1 MVMTDPI
8 ADMLTRIRNANQ
20 MRNEAVEMPSSKIKV
35 EITQNDMQMKP
46 PVDTFTCWPATIPLL
61 PSNSV
66 LINLSFFLSIST
78 ISFDM
83 FMVESFVPLL
93 SGKTIILSN
102 TEEQKIP
109 TSISNLIKKYKVDF
123 ILTTPSRM
131 ELLFIN
137 EDTKS
142 CLQYLKVIQLGGEV
156 FTSNLFEKIQKY
168 TTAHVYNAYGPSET
182 TACCTVKHIQS
193 HSINIG
199 KPLYNIKIYVLNSD
213 LNICPVGIEG
223 EICVSGDGISKGYI
237 NNPTATNKVFIKNPF
252 GNGLLY
258 KTGDIGKYNSK
269 GELEYIGRKDFQ
281 VKMRGLRIE
290 LSEIEKQL
298 LHIPQIKNCAI
309 IYKELPENNSY
320 LAAFFTSRITVDA
333 SYIREELAKHL
344 PLYMVPK
351 YIIQLK
357 NLPITRNGKID
368 LNALKTYE
376 ISTQDTDNYTPP
388 ENELQKLFCDVWEKL
403 LNTKVGINDDIFELG
418 ADSLLAIKF
427 KVEMLSHNIDVQYSD
442 IFKYPTVKGLSE
454 VENINVSTQMD
465 TYNYTEINKVLE
477 KNDVK
482 NIKNAQKCTHNNI
495 LLLGSNGYVGMHI
508 LYDFI
513 KNDTGNIYCIIRDKN
528 KISAKTRFLNT
539 LHFYFNNELD
549 EFIDNR
555 IIVLT
560 GDITKEN
567 FGLNT
572 ETFNS
577 ITNKISILI
586 NSSANVR
593 HYGNLKDFENINIDL
608 TKKTIDFC
616 KKYNKRLIHISSTSV
631 CGNINNNENI
641 TFSENNLYIGQEL
654 DNVYINS
661 KFEAEKLILENF
673 STGLNAQ
680 ILRLGNITNR
690 YSDGKFQINPNEN
703 AFVGRLQSLIK
714 LGIISDYLLNTKLE
728 FTPVDLCG
736 NAIISIMQNYIPE
749 LSVFHLYNNYYIT
762 MKEFV
767 EFLKQNN
774 INLNIVSQDEFNK
787 IVKETLLDE
796 NKKDILS
803 GIINDLNI
811 NNKVEVYSEIDIT
824 SEFSRVFLN
833 TLNFNWLK
841 IDNVY
846 IEKYINYLKY
856 INFI

>member
-1 MVMTDPI
+1 M
-8 ADMLTRIRNANQ
+8 
-20 MRNEAVEMPSSKIKV
+20 SKY
-35 EITQNDMQMKP
+35 
-46 PVDTFTCWPATIPLL
+46 WLA
-61 PSNSV
+61 
-66 LINLSFFLSIST
+66 
-78 ISFDM
+78 
-83 FMVESFVPLL
+83 
-93 SGKTIILSN
+93 
-102 TEEQKIP
+102 
-109 TSISNLIKKYKVDF
+109 
-123 ILTTPSRM
+123 
-131 ELLFIN
+131 
-137 EDTKS
+137 
-142 CLQYLKVIQLGGEV
+142 
-156 FTSNLFEKIQKY
+156 
-168 TTAHVYNAYGPSET
+168 
-182 TACCTVKHIQS
+182 
-193 HSINIG
+193 
-199 KPLYNIKIYVLNSD
+199 
-213 LNICPVGIEG
+213 GI
-223 EICVSGDGISKGYI
+223 
-237 NNPTATNKVFIKNPF
+237 
-252 GNGLLY
+252 
-258 KTGDIGKYNSK
+258 
-269 GELEYIGRKDFQ
+269 
-281 VKMRGLRIE
+281 
-290 LSEIEKQL
+290 
-298 LHIPQIKNCAI
+298 
-309 IYKELPENNSY
+309 
-320 LAAFFTSRITVDA
+320 
-333 SYIREELAKHL
+333 
-344 PLYMVPK
+344 
-351 YIIQLK
+351 
-357 NLPITRNGKID
+357 
-368 LNALKTYE
+368 
-376 ISTQDTDNYTPP
+376 
-388 ENELQKLFCDVWEKL
+388 
-403 LNTKVGINDDIFELG
+403 
-418 ADSLLAIKF
+418 
-427 KVEMLSHNIDVQYSD
+427 
-442 IFKYPTVKGLSE
+442 
-454 VENINVSTQMD
+454 
-465 TYNYTEINKVLE
+465 E

-482 NIKNAQKCTHNNI
+482 NIKNPQKCTHNNI

-714 LGIISDYLLNTKLE
+714 LGIIPDYLLNTKLE